1 MHPEL
6 QRRKMAA
13 ARVRRANLFGAH
25 LAHHIGASV
34 GGILVDGEIN
44 AVALDVLF
52 DQVSICHL
60 PHSDD

>member
-1 MHPEL
+1 
-6 QRRKMAA
+6 MAA